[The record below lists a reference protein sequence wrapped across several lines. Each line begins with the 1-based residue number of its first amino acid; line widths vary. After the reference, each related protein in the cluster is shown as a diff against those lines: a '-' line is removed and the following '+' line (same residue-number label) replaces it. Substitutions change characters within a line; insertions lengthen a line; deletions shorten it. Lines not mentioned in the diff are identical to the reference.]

1 MDKKSQQSR
10 KNYYEKNREKIGKN
24 CMKKIKMEKKMLE
37 KIGENSFLPCKEHVL
52 AVQQSWTSSGLL
64 TMMNP

>member
-24 CMKKIKMEKKMLE
+24 CMKKIKMEKNVGK
-37 KIGENSFLPCKEHVL
+37 NR
-52 AVQQSWTSSGLL
+52 
-64 TMMNP
+64 

>member
-1 MDKKSQQSR
+1 
-10 KNYYEKNREKIGKN
+10 
-24 CMKKIKMEKKMLE
+24 MEKVEKVEERIRKKWKENGKKVKVERKLWKNVG